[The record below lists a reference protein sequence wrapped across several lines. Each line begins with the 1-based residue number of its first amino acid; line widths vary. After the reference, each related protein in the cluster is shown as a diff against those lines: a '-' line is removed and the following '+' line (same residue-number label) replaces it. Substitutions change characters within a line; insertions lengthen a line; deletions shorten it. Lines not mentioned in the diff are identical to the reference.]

1 MDFIKKHKLTA
12 FMIVVYI
19 VVVGF
24 GYFLYNMFIGS
35 SGMPV
40 YGDRLYGIESVPITD
55 QQYENILD
63 ELYKENYV
71 VSVMDPYL
79 SGRILKVIITVADT
93 AEVGASKALA
103 TKVSSQ
109 LTTEQNNF
117 YDIEVFVTKE
127 YHCTILASGL
137 TDEENNFTSDITIK
151 FEDDLSK
158 NDNALSYGLSKSNTT
173 DYNAVQ
179 TITINEDGEYII
191 YGYTKDKLGES
202 KCSIKVVRKANE
214 NGIEKSPVS
223 SASSRNF
230 PIIGYKK
237 YGTEKFVW
245 TKDR

>member
-40 YGDRLYGIESVPITD
+40 YGDRLYGIEAVPITN
-55 QQYENILD
+55 QQYEKILD

-71 VSVMDPYL
+71 VSVRDPYI

-93 AEVGASKALA
+93 AELAASKTLA
-103 TKVSSQ
+103 TKISSQ
-109 LTTEQNNF
+109 LTADQNNF
-117 YDIEVFVTKE
+117 YDIEVFVTKD

-137 TDEENNFTSDITIK
+137 TDEENNFTSDVTIK

-158 NDNALSYGLSKSNTT
+158 NNNALSYGLSKSSTT

-179 TITINEDGEYII
+179 TMTITEDGEHII

-202 KCSIKVVRKANE
+202 KCSIKIIKKSNE